1 MSKFI
6 SNFDHT
12 STCHFCL
19 GREVLERIE
28 RLPFLLGLINLVN
41 DFHCSEEAE
50 VSRNGWNFK
59 SC

>member
-1 MSKFI
+1 MCKFI
-6 SNFDHT
+6 SNFDHS

-28 RLPFLLGLINLVN
+28 RLPFLLGLIDLVN
-41 DFHCSEEAE
+41 DFHSSEEAE
-50 VSRNGWNFK
+50 VSRIGWNLE